1 MNGPRTV
8 DPETVEVGETL
19 PTPHVNPSLPL
30 QQDARPCSRGQPEV
44 KVPIRSTRL
53 RAAEAEAAE
62 AKDKS
67 ATAIVAAASE
77 QQNEPAASSS
87 RVTRSTKAASKPNK
101 RKITQQSVPEDSQ
114 LVAKNAE
121 DDPQPEDDSQPTD
134 EQPQEVES
142 ATDHTVDLRMIDNG
156 AEELPGDEEI
166 DVQQPEQQAEQP
178 DEEANE
184 TQGAQVDAER
194 TTSAVPQA
202 DTNVPRA
209 SSILDV
215 VFQFVDSDERSG
227 ECSTNLGR
235 SIRRACTSA
244 RVTLSQSEEASSLE
258 DIARCR
264 DDIFNLLKSAG
275 AKVREARQ
283 VVFKR
288 DAFTYLFYSLTL
300 VLEAMHDKLRESVGD
315 ITASLVAMQIICPFI
330 RGMLVFK
337 GMMDAWKVSVP
348 QHTQG
353 DRLIKSVES
362 GLIVPLRTVD
372 KRLQTLF
379 GQLKKVE
386 QAHQAF
392 LHIQR
397 KREEE
402 ERELIRKEEALRPV
416 KNRRERWQNL
426 HIVRMQCESDP
437 VRRRRLRFIEPPS
450 VTETDANGQPF
461 ERVPFFGQRSG
472 PPPQLAAVSSGR
484 EWTKE
489 QETVLLDALQSATC
503 KSIHRVSPT
512 QVLLTMYRPALESIF
527 RQHCVPGGP
536 LRDFSVSDF
545 AAKMAWVQS
554 GWAQLSHRHGWEVP
568 EWVKKIPVLP

>member
-1 MNGPRTV
+1 M
-8 DPETVEVGETL
+8 
-19 PTPHVNPSLPL
+19 
-30 QQDARPCSRGQPEV
+30 
-44 KVPIRSTRL
+44 
-53 RAAEAEAAE
+53 
-62 AKDKS
+62 
-67 ATAIVAAASE
+67 
-77 QQNEPAASSS
+77 
-87 RVTRSTKAASKPNK
+87 
-101 RKITQQSVPEDSQ
+101 
-114 LVAKNAE
+114 
-121 DDPQPEDDSQPTD
+121 
-134 EQPQEVES
+134 
-142 ATDHTVDLRMIDNG
+142 
-156 AEELPGDEEI
+156 
-166 DVQQPEQQAEQP
+166 
-178 DEEANE
+178 
-184 TQGAQVDAER
+184 
-194 TTSAVPQA
+194 
-202 DTNVPRA
+202 
-209 SSILDV
+209 
-215 VFQFVDSDERSG
+215 
-227 ECSTNLGR
+227 
-235 SIRRACTSA
+235 
-244 RVTLSQSEEASSLE
+244 
-258 DIARCR
+258 
-264 DDIFNLLKSAG
+264 
-275 AKVREARQ
+275 
-283 VVFKR
+283 
-288 DAFTYLFYSLTL
+288 
-300 VLEAMHDKLRESVGD
+300 
-315 ITASLVAMQIICPFI
+315 
-330 RGMLVFK
+330 
-337 GMMDAWKVSVP
+337 
-348 QHTQG
+348 
-353 DRLIKSVES
+353 
-362 GLIVPLRTVD
+362 D